1 MHQLNVLIL
10 GPNSFIST
18 LNELKPFLKF
28 NSLTDISDNN
38 HDIILF
44 HSDILNDIKKKN
56 YIINSKSL
64 KVCAFKKKLK
74 NDFDASLEL
83 PVTLKE
89 INSIIENISAKNVFS
104 KNSSIQLKNYSL
116 NKNEKKLIKSNEFII
131 LTEKEI
137 QLLEL
142 LLKKNKPVSKDKILS
157 NVWNYSSSAD
167 THTVET
173 HIYRLRK
180 KIFDKFMDE
189 NFILNDK
196 NGYYL

>member
-1 MHQLNVLIL
+1 M
-10 GPNSFIST
+10 
-18 LNELKPFLKF
+18 
-28 NSLTDISDNN
+28 
-38 HDIILF
+38 F

-83 PVTLKE
+83 PATLKE